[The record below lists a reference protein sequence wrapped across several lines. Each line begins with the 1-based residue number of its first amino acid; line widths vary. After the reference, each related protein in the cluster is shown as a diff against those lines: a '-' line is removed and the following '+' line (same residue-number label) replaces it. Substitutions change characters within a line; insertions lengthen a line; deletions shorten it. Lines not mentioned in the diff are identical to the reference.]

1 MSHEQM
7 LRAQNSARVYQQ
19 RYDDSLAPWN
29 MRAPAMVLGE
39 DVSTYRWKLARLAKK
54 QLPEDHQLRQVQ
66 YRQLEK
72 DAFDILEPRLLR
84 AVSQE
89 AYNPSN
95 VPVGQFRIVP
105 EVDVNGLK
113 TNRFIGQ
120 ESFVKQMGR
129 PGRRVVSFM
138 HCYDASGRALR

>member
-1 MSHEQM
+1 MSHDQM

-29 MRAPAMVLGE
+29 MRAPAPVLGQ
-39 DVSTYRWKLARLAKK
+39 DVSEYRWKLARLAKK
-54 QLPEDHQLRQVQ
+54 QLPEDHEYRQIQ
-66 YRQLEK
+66 YQQLEK

-89 AYNPSN
+89 AYNPNN
-95 VPVGQFRIVP
+95 VPPGQFRVVP
-105 EVDVNGLK
+105 EVDANGLK

-120 ESFVKQMGR
+120 ESFVKAMGR
-129 PGRRVVSFM
+129 PGRRVLKFLTDHGPM
-138 HCYDASGRALR
+138 MTKW